1 MDSRRVIIVLSVS
14 LAVSL
19 VAVGFLIGRESNR
32 PSPLMNVPVIAP
44 ALPTITAPAEPA
56 PPPSIAAAPAPAR
69 PAPPKP
75 PTGPRRLTAPSP
87 PPAAGDTSERAAVE
101 RYFAATDPLQN
112 ADVDNPEAAGS
123 SLMEAASSGDLSG
136 LRALTAKA
144 RAAEA
149 KARALTPPPACAAYH
164 QQLLRLLGQNRG
176 LFQRL
181 ESGIG
186 GGDVGELPALLE
198 QANGAK
204 AHADALAREE
214 HAVKKRFGIT
224 R

>member
-32 PSPLMNVPVIAP
+32 PSPLLNVPVIAP
-44 ALPTITAPAEPA
+44 TLPAITEPA
-56 PPPSIAAAPAPAR
+56 PPLPSIAAAPSPAR

-75 PTGPRRLTAPSP
+75 PTGPHRLTAPSP
-87 PPAAGDTSERAAVE
+87 LPADGDTSEKAAVE

-112 ADVDNPEAAGS
+112 ADVDNPEAAGN

-144 RAAEA
+144 HAAEA